1 MGHRMLTP
9 AVREGLRA
17 GAPIGLASGLVAISY
32 GVLAR
37 PVLGAV
43 PTVVS
48 SAVIFAGSAQF
59 AMLAVLSAG
68 GGAAAAVLAGV
79 LLNLRFV
86 PMGLALAPSV
96 RGGHLRRAATGW
108 IMVDASWAMA
118 AREDGRFDV
127 PFMLGASLANYPAW
141 VGGTLIGVLAGS
153 NIGTPRALGLD
164 ALFPA
169 FFLALL
175 LEEIRGSRRR
185 RVVASSG
192 ALIALA
198 LTPIAPPGVPV
209 LAAGAAALL
218 GLRGS

>member
-1 MGHRMLTP
+1 MLTSGMKD
-9 AVREGLRA
+9 GLRA
-17 GAPIGLASGLVAISY
+17 GLPTGVASGLVAISY

-48 SAVIFAGSAQF
+48 SVVIFAGSAQF

-68 GGAAAAVLAGV
+68 GGPAAAILAGV

-86 PMGLALAPSV
+86 PMGLALAPWV
-96 RGGHLRRAATGW
+96 RGVHFRRAATGW

-118 AREDGRFDV
+118 AREGGRFDV

-153 NIGTPRALGLD
+153 DIGNPRALGLD

-185 RVVASSG
+185 AVVALSG

-198 LTPIAPPGVPV
+198 LTPVAPAGLPV
-209 LAAGAAALL
+209 LAAGTAALL

>member
-1 MGHRMLTP
+1 LLTP
-9 AVREGLRA
+9 AIKEGLRA
-17 GAPIGLASGLVAISY
+17 GLPTGVASGLVAISY

-48 SAVIFAGSAQF
+48 SVVIFAGSAQF

-68 GGAAAAVLAGV
+68 GSATAAILAGV

-86 PMGLALAPSV
+86 PMGLALAPWV
-96 RGGHLRRAATGW
+96 RGGHARRAATGW
-108 IMVDASWAMA
+108 STVDASWAMS
-118 AREDGRFDV
+118 AREGGRFDV

-141 VGGTLIGVLAGS
+141 VGGTLIGVLVGS
-153 NIGTPRALGLD
+153 SIADPRALGLD

-175 LEEIRGSRRR
+175 LEEIHGSRRR
-185 RVVASSG
+185 GIVALAG
-192 ALIALA
+192 AVIALA

-209 LAAGAAALL
+209 LAAGAAALM
-218 GLRGS
+218 GLRSS

>member
-1 MGHRMLTP
+1 VLTP
-9 AVREGLRA
+9 AVKEGLRA
-17 GAPIGLASGLVAISY
+17 GLPTGLASGLVAISY

-48 SAVIFAGSAQF
+48 SVVIFAGSAQF

-68 GGAAAAVLAGV
+68 GGAAAAILAGM

-86 PMGLALAPSV
+86 PMGLALAPWV

-108 IMVDASWAMA
+108 IMIDASWAMS
-118 AREDGRFDV
+118 AREEGRFDV

-153 NIGTPRALGLD
+153 DIGNPRALGLD

-175 LEEIRGSRRR
+175 LDEIRGSRRR
-185 RVVASSG
+185 GVVALTG
-192 ALIALA
+192 ALIALS
-198 LTPIAPPGVPV
+198 LTPVAPAGIPV
-209 LAAGAAALL
+209 LAAGTAALL

>member
-1 MGHRMLTP
+1 LLTP
-9 AVREGLRA
+9 AVKEGLRA
-17 GAPIGLASGLVAISY
+17 GLPTGIASGLVAISY

-37 PVLGAV
+37 PVLGAG

-48 SAVIFAGSAQF
+48 SVVIFAGSAQF

-68 GGAAAAVLAGV
+68 GSATAAILAGV

-86 PMGLALAPSV
+86 PMGLALAPWV
-96 RGGHLRRAATGW
+96 RGGHVRRAATGW
-108 IMVDASWAMA
+108 SMVDASWAMS
-118 AREDGRFDV
+118 ARGGGRFDV

-141 VGGTLIGVLAGS
+141 VGGTLIGVLVGS
-153 NIGTPRALGLD
+153 SIADPRALGLD

-175 LEEIRGSRRR
+175 LEEIHGSRRR
-185 RVVASSG
+185 GVVALSG

-198 LTPIAPPGVPV
+198 LTPLAPPGVPV
-209 LAAGAAALL
+209 LAAGAAALM
-218 GLRGS
+218 GLRGA

>member
-1 MGHRMLTP
+1 LLTP
-9 AVREGLRA
+9 AIKEGLRA
-17 GAPIGLASGLVAISY
+17 GLPTGVASGLVAISY

-43 PTVVS
+43 PAVVS
-48 SAVIFAGSAQF
+48 SVVIFAGSAQF

-68 GGAAAAVLAGV
+68 GSATAAILAGV

-86 PMGLALAPSV
+86 PMGLALAPWV
-96 RGGHLRRAATGW
+96 RGGHARRAATGW
-108 IMVDASWAMA
+108 SMVDASWAMS
-118 AREDGRFDV
+118 AREGGRFDV

-141 VGGTLIGVLAGS
+141 VGGTLIGVLVGS
-153 NIGTPRALGLD
+153 SIADPRALGLD

-175 LEEIRGSRRR
+175 LEEIHGSRRR
-185 RVVASSG
+185 GIVALAG

-209 LAAGAAALL
+209 LAAGAAALM
-218 GLRGS
+218 GLRSS

>member
-1 MGHRMLTP
+1 LLTP
-9 AVREGLRA
+9 AIKEGLRA
-17 GAPIGLASGLVAISY
+17 GLPTGVASGLVAISY

-48 SAVIFAGSAQF
+48 SVVIFAGSAQF

-68 GGAAAAVLAGV
+68 GSATAAILAGV

-86 PMGLALAPSV
+86 PMGLALAPWV
-96 RGGHLRRAATGW
+96 RGGHARRAATGW
-108 IMVDASWAMA
+108 STVDASWAMS
-118 AREDGRFDV
+118 AREGGRFDV

-141 VGGTLIGVLAGS
+141 VGGTLIGVLVGS
-153 NIGTPRALGLD
+153 SIADPRALGLD

-175 LEEIRGSRRR
+175 LEEIHGSRRR
-185 RVVASSG
+185 GIVALAG

-209 LAAGAAALL
+209 LAAGAAALM
-218 GLRGS
+218 GLRSS

>member
-1 MGHRMLTP
+1 LLTP
-9 AVREGLRA
+9 GVKDGLRA
-17 GAPIGLASGLVAISY
+17 GLPTGIASGLVAISY

-48 SAVIFAGSAQF
+48 SVVIFAGSAQF

-68 GGAAAAVLAGV
+68 GSTTAAILAGV

-96 RGGHLRRAATGW
+96 RGGRARRVATGW
-108 IMVDASWAMA
+108 SMVDASWAMS
-118 AREDGRFDV
+118 ARGAGRFDV

-141 VGGTLIGVLAGS
+141 VGGTLVGVLVGS
-153 NIGTPRALGLD
+153 SVADPRALGLD

-175 LEEIRGSRRR
+175 LEEIHGSRRR
-185 RVVASSG
+185 AVVALAG
-192 ALIALA
+192 GLVALA
-198 LTPIAPPGVPV
+198 LTPVAPPGVPV
-209 LAAGAAALL
+209 LAAGAAALM

>member
-1 MGHRMLTP
+1 
-9 AVREGLRA
+9 VKQGLRA
-17 GAPIGLASGLVAISY
+17 GLPTAVASGLVAISY
-32 GVLAR
+32 GILAR

-48 SAVIFAGSAQF
+48 SVVIFAGSAQF
-59 AMLAVLSAG
+59 AMLAVMSAG

-86 PMGLALAPSV
+86 PMGLALAPWV

-108 IMVDASWAMA
+108 IMIDASWAMA
-118 AREDGRFDV
+118 ARDGGRFDV

-141 VGGTLIGVLAGS
+141 VGGTLIGVSAGS
-153 NIGTPRALGLD
+153 SIGNPRALGLD

-185 RVVASSG
+185 AVVALSG

-198 LTPIAPPGVPV
+198 LTPVAPAGIPV
-209 LAAGAAALL
+209 LAAGTAALL

>member
-1 MGHRMLTP
+1 MLTP
-9 AVREGLRA
+9 AIKEGLRA
-17 GAPIGLASGLVAISY
+17 GLPTGVASGLVAISY

-48 SAVIFAGSAQF
+48 SVVIFAGSAQF

-68 GGAAAAVLAGV
+68 GSATAAILAGV

-86 PMGLALAPSV
+86 PMGLALAPWV
-96 RGGHLRRAATGW
+96 RGGHARRAATGW
-108 IMVDASWAMA
+108 STVDASWAMS
-118 AREDGRFDV
+118 AREGGRFDV

-141 VGGTLIGVLAGS
+141 VGGTLIGVLVGS
-153 NIGTPRALGLD
+153 SIADPRALGLD

-175 LEEIRGSRRR
+175 LEEIHGSRRR
-185 RVVASSG
+185 GIVALAG

-209 LAAGAAALL
+209 LAAGAAALM
-218 GLRGS
+218 GLRSS

>member
-1 MGHRMLTP
+1 MLTP
-9 AVREGLRA
+9 VIKEGLRA
-17 GAPIGLASGLVAISY
+17 GLPTGVASGLVAISY

-37 PVLGAV
+37 PILGAV
-43 PTVVS
+43 PTIVS
-48 SAVIFAGSAQF
+48 SVVIFAGSAQF

-68 GGAAAAVLAGV
+68 GNATTAILAGV

-86 PMGLALAPSV
+86 PMGLALAPWV
-96 RGGHLRRAATGW
+96 RGGHARRTATGW
-108 IMVDASWAMA
+108 SMVDASWAMS
-118 AREDGRFDV
+118 ARDGGRFDV

-153 NIGTPRALGLD
+153 SIADPRGLGLD

-175 LEEIRGSRRR
+175 LNEVHGSRRR
-185 RVVASSG
+185 SVVALAG

-209 LAAGAAALL
+209 LAGGAAALM

>member
-1 MGHRMLTP
+1 MLTP
-9 AVREGLRA
+9 ALREGLRA
-17 GAPIGLASGLVAISY
+17 GLPTGLASGLVAISY

-43 PTVVS
+43 ATVVS
-48 SAVIFAGSAQF
+48 SVVIFAGSAQF

-68 GGAAAAVLAGV
+68 GGPAAAILAGV

-86 PMGLALAPSV
+86 PMGLALAPWV

-118 AREDGRFDV
+118 AREGGRFDV

-153 NIGTPRALGLD
+153 DLGNPRALGLD

-175 LEEIRGSRRR
+175 LEEIHGSRRR
-185 RVVASSG
+185 AVVALSG

-198 LTPIAPPGVPV
+198 LTPVAPAGLPV
-209 LAAGAAALL
+209 LAAGTAALL

>member
-1 MGHRMLTP
+1 MLSP

-17 GAPIGLASGLVAISY
+17 GLPTGVASGLVAISY

-48 SAVIFAGSAQF
+48 SVVIFAGSAQF

-86 PMGLALAPSV
+86 PMGLALAPWVHGS
-96 RGGHLRRAATGW
+96 RLRRAATGW
-108 IMVDASWAMA
+108 IMIDASWAMA
-118 AREDGRFDV
+118 ARRGGRFDV
-127 PFMLGASLANYPAW
+127 PLMLGASLANYPAW
-141 VGGTLIGVLAGS
+141 VGGTLIGVVAGS
-153 NIGTPRALGLD
+153 DIGNPRSLGLD

-175 LEEIRGSRRR
+175 LEEIHGSRRR
-185 RVVASSG
+185 SVVALAG
-192 ALIALA
+192 GLTALA
-198 LTPIAPPGVPV
+198 LTPVAPAGIPV
-209 LAAGAAALL
+209 LAAGTAALL
-218 GLRGS
+218 GLRGR

>member
-1 MGHRMLTP
+1 LLTP
-9 AVREGLRA
+9 AIKEGLRA
-17 GAPIGLASGLVAISY
+17 GLPSGVASGLVAISY

-48 SAVIFAGSAQF
+48 SVVIFAGSSQF

-68 GGAAAAVLAGV
+68 GSATAAILAGV

-86 PMGLALAPSV
+86 PMGLALAPWV
-96 RGGHLRRAATGW
+96 RGGHARRAATGW
-108 IMVDASWAMA
+108 SMVDASWAMS
-118 AREDGRFDV
+118 AREGGRFDV

-153 NIGTPRALGLD
+153 SIADPRALGLD

-175 LEEIRGSRRR
+175 LEEIHGSRRR
-185 RVVASSG
+185 RIVALAG

-198 LTPIAPPGVPV
+198 VTPIAPPGVPV
-209 LAAGAAALL
+209 LAAGAAALM